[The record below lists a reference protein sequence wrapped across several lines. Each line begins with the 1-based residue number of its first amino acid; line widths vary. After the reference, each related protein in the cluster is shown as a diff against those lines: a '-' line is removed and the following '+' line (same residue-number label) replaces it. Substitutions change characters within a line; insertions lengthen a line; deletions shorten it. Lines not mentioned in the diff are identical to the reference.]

1 MLLFNWVG
9 YRWVINYMQDK
20 KDNQLEAKFDN
31 NTYNESDLIEIKVPL
46 DVPYQNNWS
55 AFERYDGEIK
65 VNGVLYKYV
74 KRKVENNT
82 LILLCYPNNEKMQ
95 LQNAKDE
102 FFKLAN
108 DVQQNNQ
115 GKKSAPESAKA
126 FKGLMSEYIQDKN
139 EWQLNAINQSE
150 RLYIGYNFFRTSEGY
165 LLSPEQP
172 PEI

>member
-1 MLLFNWVG
+1 
-9 YRWVINYMQDK
+9 
-20 KDNQLEAKFDN
+20 
-31 NTYNESDLIEIKVPL
+31 
-46 DVPYQNNWS
+46 
-55 AFERYDGEIK
+55 
-65 VNGVLYKYV
+65 
-74 KRKVENNT
+74 
-82 LILLCYPNNEKMQ
+82 MQ